1 MGNAPAERKLRGTS
15 AFGRC
20 RFMNVRKLIDRGGRN
35 GYAVFIQ
42 GFAVTAGWS
51 KSIASWAS
59 HEQTAAG
66 TKPTRP

>member
-1 MGNAPAERKLRGTS
+1 MGNALAKRKLRGTS
-15 AFGRC
+15 VFQRS
-20 RFMNVRKLIDRGGRN
+20 RFMNVWKLINRGGCN

-42 GFAVTAGWS
+42 GFAATAGCS
-51 KSIASWAS
+51 KSIASCAS